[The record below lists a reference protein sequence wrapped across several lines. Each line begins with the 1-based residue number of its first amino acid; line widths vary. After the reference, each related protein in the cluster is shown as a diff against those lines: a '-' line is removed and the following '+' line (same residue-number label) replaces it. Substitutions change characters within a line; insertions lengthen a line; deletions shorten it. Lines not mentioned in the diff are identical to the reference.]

1 MYNTF
6 IAHIYNTQRHDIY
19 KEAIT
24 YILNVV
30 NRNKENV
37 LKAM

>member
-1 MYNTF
+1 MDQY
-6 IAHIYNTQRHDIY
+6 IIQLQRSHCV
-19 KEAIT
+19 

-30 NRNKENV
+30 NRNKVNV